1 MKKTK
6 KQEKKRVFK
15 NTISRIELMIGLLF
29 LSATTFAQAADRSNK
44 VKSALST
51 STSTVSG
58 IIDAAAVLMYTIAV
72 ICGFVGAITVY
83 QKWNSGDPNTTK
95 LVSAWFGSALFLAL
109 AATFLKA
116 VFVN

>member
-1 MKKTK
+1 MKK
-6 KQEKKRVFK
+6 QKKRSV
-15 NTISRIELMIGLLF
+15 ISTLNRLELIICSLF
-29 LSATTFAQAADRSNK
+29 LSATVFAQAADRSNK

-51 STSTVSG
+51 STTTVSG

>member
-1 MKKTK
+1 MKKS
-6 KQEKKRVFK
+6 KQKRNPVFK
-15 NTISRIELMIGLLF
+15 DMISRVELTILSLF
-29 LSATTFAQAADRSNK
+29 LTATIFAQSADRSTK
-44 VKSALST
+44 VRSALTT

-109 AATFLKA
+109 SATFLKA